1 MAESRQKDV
10 QILEQGNI
18 YFFYRPKVDEPSVKG
33 LEDVERFYM
42 VLEPKQK
49 DEHLYRLIVI
59 GQKKMPEIKPHGRG
73 DSSWGFVDK
82 VSQKAEEI
90 EDEFDAKTYQ
100 TKTRGVQTREPA
112 RPVGEGIYNIVRHQ
126 DHKHF
131 VYVLN
136 LPRQVGQVQKA
147 FQLREE
153 GSYILS
159 IKNPYQP
166 APRQVGFSGKEPH
179 YPTDLQQKFGEH
191 KWIPADPPSFLDY
204 KDTQILLIGAE
215 LDVSGELGINLH
227 PQNEKD
233 ALDAIVND
241 LNLELSQHPPAPLF
255 KGQWQ

>member
-18 YFFYRPKVDEPSVKG
+18 YFFYRPKVDEPSVEG

-59 GQKKMPEIKPHGRG
+59 GHKKMPEIKPHGG
-73 DSSWGFVDK
+73 GNGYWGFVDK
-82 VSQKAEEI
+82 VSQEEEEI
-90 EDEFDAKTYQ
+90 EDELDAKTYQ
-100 TKTRGVQTREPA
+100 TKTRGLQTIEPA
-112 RPVGEGIYNIVRHQ
+112 RPVGEGLYNIVRHQ
-126 DHKHF
+126 DHTHL

-136 LPRQVGQVQKA
+136 LPRRLGEVQKA
-147 FQLREE
+147 FQLSEE

-159 IKNPYQP
+159 IKNPHQP

-179 YPTDLQQKFGEH
+179 YPKDLQKKFGEH
-191 KWIPADPPSFLDY
+191 KWIPADPPSFLNY
-204 KDTQILLIGAE
+204 EGAQILLIGAE
-215 LDVSGELGINLH
+215 SDVSDELGINLQ

-233 ALDAIVND
+233 ALDALLND
-241 LNLELSQHPPAPLF
+241 LHLELSQHPMAPLL

>member
-1 MAESRQKDV
+1 MAESKQKNV
-10 QILEQGNI
+10 HILEQGNI

-59 GQKKMPEIKPHGRG
+59 GQKKMPEIKPHGG
-73 DSSWGFVDK
+73 GESSWGFVDK

-90 EDEFDAKTYQ
+90 EDELDVKKYQ
-100 TKTRGVQTREPA
+100 TKTRGEQTREPA

-126 DHKHF
+126 DHTHF

-136 LPRQVGQVQKA
+136 LPRQMGEVQKA

-179 YPTDLQQKFGEH
+179 YPTDLQKKFGKH

-241 LNLELSQHPPAPLF
+241 LHLELSQHPTAPLF

>member
-1 MAESRQKDV
+1 MAKSKQKDV

-49 DEHLYRLIVI
+49 DEHLYRLIII
-59 GQKKMPEIKPHGRG
+59 GQKKMPEIKPHGGG

-90 EDEFDAKTYQ
+90 EDELDAKTYQ
-100 TKTRGVQTREPA
+100 TKTRGEQTREPA
-112 RPVGEGIYNIVRHQ
+112 RPVGEGLYNIVRHQ
-126 DHKHF
+126 DHTHL

-136 LPRQVGQVQKA
+136 LPRQVGEVQKA

-179 YPTDLQQKFGEH
+179 YPTDLQQKFGKH

-215 LDVSGELGINLH
+215 SDVSDELGIILH

-241 LNLELSQHPPAPLF
+241 LHLELSQHPTAPLF

>member
-1 MAESRQKDV
+1 MAESKQQDV
-10 QILEQGNI
+10 HILEQGNI
-18 YFFYRPKVDEPSVKG
+18 YFFYRPKVGERSAEG

-59 GQKKMPEIKPHGRG
+59 GQKKMPEIKPHGGG

-82 VSQKAEEI
+82 VGQKAEEI
-90 EDEFDAKTYQ
+90 EDELDLKTYQ
-100 TKTRGVQTREPA
+100 TKTRGEQTREPA
-112 RPVGEGIYNIVRHQ
+112 RPVGEGLYNIVRHQ
-126 DHKHF
+126 DHTHL

-136 LPRQVGQVQKA
+136 LPRQIGEVQKA

-153 GSYILS
+153 ASYILS

-179 YPTDLQQKFGEH
+179 YPTDLQKKFGKH

-204 KDTQILLIGAE
+204 EDTQILLIGAE
-215 LDVSGELGINLH
+215 TDVSDELGINLH
-227 PQNEKD
+227 PQNEQD

-241 LNLELSQHPPAPLF
+241 LHLELSQHPTAPLF
-255 KGQWQ
+255 KG

>member
-1 MAESRQKDV
+1 MAESKQKNV
-10 QILEQGNI
+10 HILEQGNI

-59 GQKKMPEIKPHGRG
+59 GQKKMPEIKPHGGG

-90 EDEFDAKTYQ
+90 EDELDVKTYQ
-100 TKTRGVQTREPA
+100 TKTRGEQTREPA

-126 DHKHF
+126 DHTHF

-136 LPRQVGQVQKA
+136 LPRQMGEVQKA

-166 APRQVGFSGKEPH
+166 APRQVGFSGKEPD
-179 YPTDLQQKFGEH
+179 YPTDLQKKFGKH

-241 LNLELSQHPPAPLF
+241 LHLELSQHPTAPLF